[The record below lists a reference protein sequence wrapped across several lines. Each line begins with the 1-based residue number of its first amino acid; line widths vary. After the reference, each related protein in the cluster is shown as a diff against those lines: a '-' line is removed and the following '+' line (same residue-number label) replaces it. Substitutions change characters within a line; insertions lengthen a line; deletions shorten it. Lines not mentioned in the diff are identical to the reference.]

1 MKQLTKRACLT
12 IALSGLL
19 FSGLSTAGQVVVRK
33 SSESFDAFAVRDQV
47 LKDYEWQE
55 ALRMQQQIQ
64 ILQSLPLG
72 CLPMAVPYRY
82 FTCNGLAYRP
92 YQYQNKELYIQIDQP
107 NEYKPSR

>member
-1 MKQLTKRACLT
+1 MKQLIKWLGVA
-12 IALSGLL
+12 IALIGLL
-19 FSGLSTAGQVVVRK
+19 FTGLSIAGQIVVRK

-47 LKDYEWQE
+47 LQDYEWQE